1 MHRVPHPSTCFP
13 TDSDFCF
20 LFLSEDLLEMLDGV
34 DVFFKM
40 DVNSQ
45 LLTPQMSRRYSPIHE
60 FEGKQLTVD
69 SLDKPEDF
77 YMHNRRYSASVI
89 M

>member
-1 MHRVPHPSTCFP
+1 MRYSVRRVGVRCLFGLIRNIMHRVPHPSTCFP

-45 LLTPQMSRRYSPIHE
+45 LLTPQMSRSYSPIM
-60 FEGKQLTVD
+60 
-69 SLDKPEDF
+69 SLKG
-77 YMHNRRYSASVI
+77 NS
-89 M
+89 